1 MSQIYDISG
10 STFVVPCRYSATITS
25 FTSKSHEFNLVINY
39 PKLLTLLDIGFITIP
54 RKAKKGALKGFRTRL
69 HEIMP
74 QMKNLTHDEIE
85 SLVDE
90 RNEDILS
97 V

>member
-1 MSQIYDISG
+1 M
-10 STFVVPCRYSATITS
+10 
-25 FTSKSHEFNLVINY
+25 
-39 PKLLTLLDIGFITIP
+39 GFITIP